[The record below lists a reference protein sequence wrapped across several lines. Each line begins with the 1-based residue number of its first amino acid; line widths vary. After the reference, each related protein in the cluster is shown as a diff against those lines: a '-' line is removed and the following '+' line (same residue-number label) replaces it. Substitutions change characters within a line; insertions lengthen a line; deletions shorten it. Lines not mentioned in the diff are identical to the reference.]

1 MKGDTTV
8 KVKEKNCAAGN
19 EYSSLQLPKLL
30 TYLEV
35 ADAFRVKPQTVRK
48 WVSKKQIPF
57 VKIGT
62 KVRFKPEDI
71 IEYIQAARE
80 APQIKLV
87 ASLEYRPEIIEALT
101 KKAFC

>member
-1 MKGDTTV
+1 MK
-8 KVKEKNCAAGN
+8 KQEKDNIANN
-19 EYSSLQLPKLL
+19 ESLSLQLPKLL

-35 ADAFRVKPQTVRK
+35 ADAFRVKPQTVRN
-48 WVSKKQIPF
+48 WVSKKQIPYI
-57 VKIGT
+57 KIGV

-87 ASLEYRPEIIEALT
+87 ASIEYRPEIIEALM
-101 KKAFC
+101 KKAF

>member
-1 MKGDTTV
+1 MK
-8 KVKEKNCAAGN
+8 KQEKNNIADN
-19 EYSSLQLPKLL
+19 ESSSLQLPKLL

-35 ADAFRVKPQTVRK
+35 ADAFRVKPQTVRN
-48 WVSKKQIPF
+48 WVSKKQIPYI
-57 VKIGT
+57 KIGV

-87 ASLEYRPEIIEALT
+87 ASIEYRPEIIEALM
-101 KKAFC
+101 KKAF

>member
-1 MKGDTTV
+1 MK
-8 KVKEKNCAAGN
+8 KQEKDNIADN
-19 EYSSLQLPKLL
+19 ESLSLQLPKLL

-35 ADAFRVKPQTVRK
+35 ADAFRVKPQTVRN
-48 WVSKKQIPF
+48 WVSKKQIPYI
-57 VKIGT
+57 KIGV

-87 ASLEYRPEIIEALT
+87 ASIEYRPEIIEALM
-101 KKAFC
+101 KKAF